1 MLLKEKKGTMLQE
14 NVREP
19 YRCGTLSC
27 VLFLVVYSCL
37 LFWDLA
43 RFLCS
48 FPLTCSYLSY
58 LYSAFQ
64 AGFFFSPLKG
74 NSRNVDQFRNPH
86 QSWQQQNSWFENNL
100 GNPGSWLTFQLFNDQ
115 SCRGIGNQALE
126 DFEHHFH
133 EIVSCLA
140 ETEGI

>member
-1 MLLKEKKGTMLQE
+1 MSSKERNSIDITWNSHTSTKEVTIFKEQIIVFYLSLQTIISMLLKEKKGTMLQE

-86 QSWQQQNSWFENNL
+86 
-100 GNPGSWLTFQLFNDQ
+100 
-115 SCRGIGNQALE
+115 
-126 DFEHHFH
+126 
-133 EIVSCLA
+133 
-140 ETEGI
+140 